1 MKAQW
6 LGAIGKEDRMDEK
19 ENRSTSPLQHGV
31 KPYDRILLTK
41 LEGEGFWRIILNPRW
56 DYFTKAKNSLLQNE
70 CVEYAETKNG
80 PSRDRMIRVS
90 DIEKYGIKAVELEE
104 SLILRRDEAEA

>member
-1 MKAQW
+1 MKTE
-6 LGAIGKEDRMDEK
+6 GKQDKKKQRV
-19 ENRSTSPLQHGV
+19 SGHLQPVV

-41 LEGEGFWRIILNPRW
+41 LEGEGFWRVISNPRW
-56 DYFTKAKNSLLQNE
+56 DYFNRAKSNLLRNE

-80 PSRDRMIRVS
+80 PSRDRMVRVS
-90 DIEKYGIKAVELEE
+90 DIEKYGIKIDELE